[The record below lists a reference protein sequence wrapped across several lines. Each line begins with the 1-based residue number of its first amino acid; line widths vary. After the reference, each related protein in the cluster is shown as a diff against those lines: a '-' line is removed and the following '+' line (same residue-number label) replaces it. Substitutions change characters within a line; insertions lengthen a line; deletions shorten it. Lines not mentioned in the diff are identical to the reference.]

1 MRCNMADKEIELLAP
16 ENLPLD
22 LGELGTVKV
31 AEPVIPDVYEAVME
45 EPETGLNLEA
55 YIVLRSA
62 ADISKIAK
70 KYGLTDPS
78 HPELLV
84 YVEGDGKN
92 LRYIIDYELSR
103 YRVLH
108 QIPLPEGEI
117 VRTTAAIGAEMYP
130 EYFGGYPVPFLT
142 PWGYTTRNKVIANGV
157 YWLET
162 ERFQRGMAVAYPMF
176 TDLSDGAQKLAE
188 RFDDGSALTNGQTP
202 GYLFFQDVNSSVPL
216 FELLSSPL
224 GKNLCC
230 EIDRAALMNAVYQY
244 FPEYAAQYNLAE
256 QAGLNDIVGLLF
268 QALDIDVELTT
279 DPERLISMS
288 THAGTEFIDF

>member
-1 MRCNMADKEIELLAP
+1 MADIDKEMGLLNP

-22 LGELGTVKV
+22 LGELGTVKE
-31 AEPVIPDVYEAVME
+31 AESIIPGVYEAVME

-55 YIVLRSA
+55 YIVLGSA
-62 ADISKIAK
+62 ADISKAAK
-70 KYGLTDPS
+70 GYGLTNPGY
-78 HPELLV
+78 PELLV

-108 QIPLPEGEI
+108 QILLPEGEI

-142 PWGYTTRNKVIANGV
+142 PWGYTTRNKVIANGL

-162 ERFQRGMAVAYPMF
+162 ERFQRGLAVAYPMYD
-176 TDLSDGAQKLAE
+176 DLSDGARGLAE
-188 RFDDGSALTNGQTP
+188 RFDDGSALTNGQEP
-202 GYLFFQDVNSSVPL
+202 GYLFFRDVNSSVPL
-216 FELLSSPL
+216 FELLASPL
-224 GKNLCC
+224 GKKLCC

-244 FPEYAAQYNLAE
+244 FPEYAAQHNLAE

-279 DPERLISMS
+279 DPERLISLS
-288 THAGTEFIDF
+288 SEAGTEFIDF